1 MNKSV
6 INAKDKPDL
15 SIIVSMYNEEDSLG
29 LFFKTINKTL
39 NKLKKYTYE
48 MNKLFD
54 SGVKVATSL
63 RDIKNYN
70 DSWISAGQGMS
81 FYREHLLIHHSRS
94 RLNIGTYIS
103 GTGFFVSKEIID
115 KFGGWKFNTM
125 IEDIEFSID
134 KL

>member
-48 MNKLFD
+48 IICIDDASSDD
-54 SGVKVATSL
+54 SCQILEMYASKDSRIKVF
-63 RDIKNYN
+63 KNYN
-70 DSWISAGQGMS
+70 IT
-81 FYREHLLIHHSRS
+81 I
-94 RLNIGTYIS
+94 
-103 GTGFFVSKEIID
+103 
-115 KFGGWKFNTM
+115 
-125 IEDIEFSID
+125 IEFFYSF
-134 KL
+134 LNLFFHYFC